1 MKKLLSLTLAL
12 AALVTSAAGCA
23 PGKKSYQA
31 HTYTKKEINAYPLKD
46 KTALTFE
53 CLFREDLPEIPFA
66 DAEDFLD
73 QLFTEKVGFEKGEN
87 GKFNFTNGGYT
98 LTVDAEN
105 DTVSC
110 DCIEGFILTNHKIY
124 SEDEEAGYII
134 NNGFATVDEIKPF
147 FVDLGKYEIDAA
159 ESGGR
164 VYLPFCTLG
173 DLFADT
179 GCALLY
185 KNGELFFRSGADTLS
200 ASGGQGKLE
209 ETRSKAMADFS
220 YNELCLTMDS
230 VYGLPSMSALS
241 ESVGEKGF
249 DETLLSYSG
258 ATKKLRGLLRSEDN
272 REYCAGIRLLNCFL
286 YDGGHTQM
294 DYGYQRVMGQFGIPN
309 AVGVAEYMLGG
320 EESELGEMQ
329 EAIGELAE
337 MNERKSL
344 LVAEKKAAYEQLELV
359 SAENGASLYRSGDTY
374 FFDFNVF
381 ENKIVKPFKD
391 ALDYAAAHDAKN
403 FVIDLSTNG
412 GGSDGVVNY
421 MLSVVLGEDTHLFK
435 STLSDSVFRT
445 NILVD
450 KNLDG
455 EFDAKDDAVAYD
467 FRFAVITSRYSYS
480 NANCMPCA
488 AQDGG
493 VAILGERSGGGS
505 CIVTA
510 HYYPDGCMYCVS
522 GASKNIHPNGA
533 DVDGGTVP
541 DTALPGAAESYSGFY
556 DTDAI
561 NTGIDA
567 FYSK

>member
-241 ESVGEKGF
+241 ESFGEKG
-249 DETLLSYSG
+249 
-258 ATKKLRGLLRSEDN
+258 
-272 REYCAGIRLLNCFL
+272 
-286 YDGGHTQM
+286 
-294 DYGYQRVMGQFGIPN
+294 
-309 AVGVAEYMLGG
+309 
-320 EESELGEMQ
+320 
-329 EAIGELAE
+329 
-337 MNERKSL
+337 
-344 LVAEKKAAYEQLELV
+344 
-359 SAENGASLYRSGDTY
+359 
-374 FFDFNVF
+374 
-381 ENKIVKPFKD
+381 
-391 ALDYAAAHDAKN
+391 
-403 FVIDLSTNG
+403 
-412 GGSDGVVNY
+412 
-421 MLSVVLGEDTHLFK
+421 
-435 STLSDSVFRT
+435 
-445 NILVD
+445 
-450 KNLDG
+450 
-455 EFDAKDDAVAYD
+455 
-467 FRFAVITSRYSYS
+467 
-480 NANCMPCA
+480 
-488 AQDGG
+488 
-493 VAILGERSGGGS
+493 
-505 CIVTA
+505 
-510 HYYPDGCMYCVS
+510 
-522 GASKNIHPNGA
+522 
-533 DVDGGTVP
+533 
-541 DTALPGAAESYSGFY
+541 LPP
-556 DTDAI
+556 
-561 NTGIDA
+561 TG
-567 FYSK
+567 